1 MRASKGFWVWIGVAI
16 AALLIG
22 LFIANYSDLKS
33 GYESVKNDV
42 QTQIEQV
49 VDQEQDATDDEA
61 KDAISPNPDSEQEV
75 VEGE

>member
-1 MRASKGFWVWIGVAI
+1 MRASKGFWVWISVAI

-33 GYESVKNDV
+33 GYENVKNDV

-49 VDQEQDATDDEA
+49 VDEEQGNVTEDTTTDTE
-61 KDAISPNPDSEQEV
+61 SSDSEQETT
-75 VEGE
+75 EGE

>member
-33 GYESVKNDV
+33 GYENVKNDV

-61 KDAISPNPDSEQEV
+61 KDTISPNPDTEQEV